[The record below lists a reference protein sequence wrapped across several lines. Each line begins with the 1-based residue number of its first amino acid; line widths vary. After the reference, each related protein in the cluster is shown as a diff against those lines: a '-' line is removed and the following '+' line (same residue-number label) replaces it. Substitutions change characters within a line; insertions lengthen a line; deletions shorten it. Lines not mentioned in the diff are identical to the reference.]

1 MTRAFQRLAG
11 PLLVALLPSIGR
23 AADATVTAAPAAPSS
38 PAGMLQ
44 VMIGL
49 MLVLG
54 VLVVLA
60 WGMKKISGGKQ
71 VGSGAIHIVGGIN
84 VGNRERILVVEV
96 ANEWIVVGVTAT
108 SITALSTMP
117 KQEGVSLSPAMPIA
131 KNFSTWL
138 QQTIDKRNSASSK
151 SSSGSDHAS

>member
-1 MTRAFQRLAG
+1 MTQSLQRLTGLLLAALIPTVGHAG
-11 PLLVALLPSIGR
+11 DTAVA
-23 AADATVTAAPAAPSS
+23 AAPTS

-49 MLVLG
+49 ILVLG
-54 VLVVLA
+54 VLVVIA
-60 WGMKKISGGKQ
+60 WGVKKIGGGKP
-71 VGSGAIHIVGGIN
+71 VGSRAIHIVGGIN

-117 KQEGVSLSPAMPIA
+117 KQEGVTLLPATPIA
-131 KNFSTWL
+131 KNFSAWL
-138 QQTIDKRNSASSK
+138 QQTIDKRNGTLTK
-151 SSSGSDHAS
+151 SPSDSDHAS